1 MPDVRLVGPK
11 HSLAHAKICKAS
23 DCPECTWAQKG
34 PKWRKKH
41 SWVRGGYD
49 SSGKFGLGCEF
60 CSQAFLKDRGGGGN
74 GQKDSDSVGSY
85 LNFSVT
91 PVMSM
96 KVQSLRRHAES
107 QYHKASVSE
116 ITQGQESSVQAPSS
130 EEFLTLLDKMGRG
143 QSCREQSGGT
153 SSKRATLMRFC
164 LSEAILSCYREFL
177 KTATSITIQR
187 DEPGQSSD
195 LCFGNN
201 QIQFSIDTPCCYFVT
216 SASAI
221 SAVL

>member
-1 MPDVRLVGPK
+1 MIHLASLAWAVSFAPK
-11 HSLAHAKICKAS
+11 H
-23 DCPECTWAQKG
+23 
-34 PKWRKKH
+34 
-41 SWVRGGYD
+41 
-49 SSGKFGLGCEF
+49 
-60 CSQAFLKDRGGGGN
+60 FLKTGGGGN

-96 KVQSLRRHAES
+96 KVQSLRR
-107 QYHKASVSE
+107 Q
-116 ITQGQESSVQAPSS
+116 PSS